1 MLTNNWNALLQATMR
16 KKNNVMMKNTNNNNF
31 ESTMYFIGGL
41 YGDCRQGLYKVAD
54 TSEIDRIG
62 GSIGEHWLL
71 IGAGDKEVTP
81 NDYTL
86 NSLINGDKYNVITQ
100 VSDFSPPPSPV
111 FLTITRV
118 VENISSDNL
127 TVKEVGYFM
136 RYENY
141 DSFMAARE
149 VLPEPVIIEP
159 GGRHSFTMA
168 ISVA

>member
-1 MLTNNWNALLQATMR
+1 MLTNNWNSLLQVTMR
-16 KKNNVMMKNTNNNNF
+16 KTNINMKNTNNNDF
-31 ESTMYFIGGL
+31 GATSYFINGL
-41 YGDCRQGLYKVAD
+41 YGNCRQGLYKVDD
-54 TSEIDRIG
+54 TSGIDRIG
-62 GSIGEHWLL
+62 SSIGEHWLL
-71 IGAGDKEVTP
+71 IGAGDKEATP

-86 NSLINGDKYNVITQ
+86 NSPINGDKYNVITQ
-100 VSDFSPPPSPV
+100 VSDFSPPPSAV

-136 RYENY
+136 RYEAF

>member
-1 MLTNNWNALLQATMR
+1 
-16 KKNNVMMKNTNNNNF
+16 MKNTNNNIF
-31 ESTMYFIGGL
+31 ESTMYFINGL

-54 TSEIDRIG
+54 TSGIERIG
-62 GSIGEHWLL
+62 SGIGEHWLL

-111 FLTITRV
+111 FRTITRV
-118 VENISSDNL
+118 VENISNENL
-127 TVKEVGYFM
+127 IVNEVGYFM
-136 RYENY
+136 RYENRT
-141 DSFMAARE
+141 SFMVARE

-159 GGRHSFTMA
+159 GVRHSFTMA
-168 ISVA
+168 ISVS